1 LIAGTYPD
9 LPYMLSCSWT
19 AGVPTLSLIPHT
31 NFPNFAAA
39 AQAFHSVH
47 YASVATRLAS
57 SFAQEFSHKI
67 GRAPATT
74 AADNCDDIG
83 EKVSRATVKL
93 AAGAAEDIGEK
104 VSRAKVTPAAGAVE
118 DVGEKANRIAVAPT
132 ANSGGDIGKMIS
144 GVAVAK
150 RDDFNISDNVSRA
163 AGQAG
168 SRSKADTKGARAA
181 RNSNLGQKVSRPSS
195 TEKLKTAVSDHSA
208 DCLPEAL
215 GSTSAQSAA
224 AAASLV
230 PKAQSSMDK
239 LWEPK
244 QHAGNS
250 HDCIPL
256 ESHVTP
262 VGLAANPIRKQ
273 GAQASQAEQ
282 LASPGDAALLV
293 FEDR

>member
-1 LIAGTYPD
+1 
-9 LPYMLSCSWT
+9 
-19 AGVPTLSLIPHT
+19 VPTLSLIPHT

-181 RNSNLGQKVSRPSS
+181 RNSNPGQKVSRPSS
-195 TEKLKTAVSDHSA
+195 TVKTAVSDHSA